1 MLFFEAE
8 HLKKINALSM
18 DRYILLNLLVIQLD
32 LLESFIKW
40 VPNNVVQQFMND
52 LKNFKESNL
61 SFTIIIVLLLETNL
75 KMHETFTAYILT

>member
-8 HLKKINALSM
+8 DLKKINALSM

-40 VPNNVVQQFMND
+40 VPNNVVQQFMNN
-52 LKNFKESNL
+52 LKNFEESNL

-75 KMHETFTAYILT
+75 KMHKNFTAYVLT

>member
-8 HLKKINALSM
+8 DLKKINALSM

-52 LKNFKESNL
+52 LKNFEESIL

-75 KMHETFTAYILT
+75 KMHKNFTAYVLT